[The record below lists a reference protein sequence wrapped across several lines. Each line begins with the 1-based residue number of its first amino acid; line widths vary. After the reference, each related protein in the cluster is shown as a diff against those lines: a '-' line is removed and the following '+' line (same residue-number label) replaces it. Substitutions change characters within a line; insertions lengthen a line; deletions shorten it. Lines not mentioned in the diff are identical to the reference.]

1 MPFKENY
8 FIGME
13 LIDMQLYGKVIQ
25 FYICAYVY
33 WYSYAFSYCF
43 PLGFMSGY

>member
-25 FYICAYVY
+25 FYICAYVHRY
-33 WYSYAFSYCF
+33 RYALFHIAF
-43 PLGFMSGY
+43 H